1 MKQPI
6 FRVEL
11 FLFILFIFFLKIY
24 LFIYFIIS
32 FWPCWVFVA
41 VQGLCLD
48 AVSRGWG
55 LLFVAALGLLILV
68 ASLVVEHGL

>member
-6 FRVEL
+6 FRVEF
-11 FLFILFIFFLKIY
+11 FLFIYFIYFLFKD

-32 FWPCWVFVA
+32 LWPCWVFVA
-41 VQGLCLD
+41 GQGLCLD